1 MFQKYILRK
10 FQEIETCLSDCG
22 DMRVLCHKKNTYV
35 IEDAFGN
42 KMNLHKSTGEK
53 LNAYRHLN
61 GIMCFR
67 RRFSVFENQL
77 M

>member
-22 DMRVLCHKKNTYV
+22 DIRVLCHKKNTYV

-53 LNAYRHLN
+53 
-61 GIMCFR
+61 
-67 RRFSVFENQL
+67 
-77 M
+77 